1 MTGILRANNMKICIS
16 EDINRID
23 SGKHKFLNRLSTELK
38 RNGCNFVNNDA
49 DILLH
54 IGRNITGKRAKKI
67 VMRIDGLIL
76 NKSQP
81 YEKNNRKILKYIN
94 RSDAVIYQSDFCRD
108 AYEKFLGVEKDNVC
122 IHNGADPSEF
132 LKRNIENYYFT
143 YCRWRP
149 HKRHINICKGFIR
162 ALDTGLDSTLYI
174 GGEVD
179 KKERINHS
187 KIKYLGWMLP
197 EEIKERLSHA
207 ISTIHLS
214 WLDWCPNSMVESIM
228 AGCPI
233 IYSDSGG
240 SKEIG
245 VFGGIP
251 IHDTQWDFTPTFLYD
266 PPWIDENKI
275 AEALVKINNK
285 TIDVNKEVL
294 DIKNIAKEYL
304 SFFRK
309 VL

>member
-1 MTGILRANNMKICIS
+1 MKICIS
-16 EDINRID
+16 EDINRVD

-38 RNGCNFVNNDA
+38 KSGCEFVDNDA

-67 VMRIDGLIL
+67 IMRVDGLIL

-94 RSDAVIYQSDFCRD
+94 KSDAVIYQGDFCKQ
-108 AYEKFLGVEKDNVC
+108 AYEKFLGVNKKNIC
-122 IHNGADPSEF
+122 INNGADPSEF
-132 LKRNIENYYFT
+132 LKRDVKNYFFT

-149 HKRHINICKGFIR
+149 HKRHRNICEGFAKSVER
-162 ALDTGLDSTLYI
+162 GLDSVLYI

-179 KKERINHS
+179 QKERIDHP
-187 KIKYLGWMLP
+187 KINYLGWMPLD
-197 EEIKERLSHA
+197 EIKACLGHA
-207 ISTIHLS
+207 IATIHLS
-214 WLDWCPNSMVESIM
+214 WLDWCPNSMVESIT

-245 VFGGIP
+245 KFGGIS
-251 IHDTQWDFTPTFLYD
+251 IRDTQWDFTPTFLYD
-266 PPWIDENKI
+266 PPWINSNTIADALIKI
-275 AEALVKINNK
+275 KGKKINVNREALNIKKIS
-285 TIDVNKEVL
+285 E
-294 DIKNIAKEYL
+294 EYL
-304 SFFRK
+304 NFFRK

>member
-1 MTGILRANNMKICIS
+1 MKICIS
-16 EDINRID
+16 ENINRQD
-23 SGKHKFLNRLSTELK
+23 SGKHKFLNRLSIELK
-38 RNGCNFVNNDA
+38 KSGCKFVDNDA

-67 VMRIDGLIL
+67 IMRVDGLIL

-94 RSDAVIYQSDFCRD
+94 KSDAVIYQGSFCKD
-108 AYEKFLGVEKDNVC
+108 AYEKFLGVKKKNIC

-132 LKRNIENYYFT
+132 LERDVTNYFFT

-149 HKRHINICKGFIR
+149 HKRHANICRGFIK
-162 ALDTGLDSTLYI
+162 AVENGLDSILYV

-179 KKERINHS
+179 KKEQIDHPKIN
-187 KIKYLGWMLP
+187 YLGWIP
-197 EEIKERLSHA
+197 PDVIKACLGHA

-214 WLDWCPNSMVESIM
+214 WLDWCPNSMVESITS
-228 AGCPI
+228 GCPV

-245 VFGGIP
+245 KFGGIP
-251 IHDTQWDFTPTFLYD
+251 IRDTQWDFTPTFLYD
-266 PPWIDENKI
+266 PPWINEKMIADALIEIKSKKI
-275 AEALVKINNK
+275 DINREALS
-285 TIDVNKEVL
+285 
-294 DIKNIAKEYL
+294 IKNIAQEYL
-304 SFFRK
+304 NFFNE
-309 VL
+309 VLCQK